1 MTTTARQ
8 QEFTGRHMLLIT
20 VAFFGVVIGVNV
32 LMAITASRTWTGLV
46 VANSYVASQQ
56 FQVKSDAAHLQN
68 QAGWTM
74 AVVYEDGR
82 LIVQLA
88 GHDGELE
95 LHGVEAFLRR
105 PVGGHDDALVPL
117 SPGPKGYEGVIA
129 LAPGVWDVTVT
140 TAPTELGAIER
151 ETRISVQ

>member
-1 MTTTARQ
+1 MTTARQ
-8 QEFTGRHMLLIT
+8 KEFTGRHMLLIT

-32 LMAITASRTWTGLV
+32 VMAISASRTWTGLV
-46 VANSYVASQQ
+46 VANSYVASQE
-56 FQVKSDAAHLQN
+56 FQVKSDAARRQN
-68 QAGWTM
+68 EAGWTM
-74 AVVYEDGR
+74 DVAYEAGR

-88 GHDGELE
+88 GNDGELK
-95 LHGVEAFLRR
+95 LQAVEAFVRR
-105 PVGGHDDALVPL
+105 PVGGHDDVLVPL
-117 SPGPKGYEGVIA
+117 SLGPKGYEGVID